1 MGKAIINQHIHQPGL
16 ETGNTLKLDGI
27 MYINVSY
34 IYNYIHILSHLY
46 LLRTFVSQP
55 PFLSGLQ
62 GFCRSS
68 SGADAPNSLI
78 STVRRAVKR
87 KDSMTSDGSLVSDGG
102 DRNPLLENLWN
113 TNMKHQRNHAGY
125 VVNGGP
131 TWKAISMRL
140 FRGFYIGMGWG
151 LYTCCHPKML
161 PRPIDKCEWFEVWT
175 NKD

>member
-1 MGKAIINQHIHQPGL
+1 MYHI
-16 ETGNTLKLDGI
+16 
-27 MYINVSY
+27 Y

-102 DRNPLLENLWN
+102 DRNPLLENL
-113 TNMKHQRNHAGY
+113 
-125 VVNGGP
+125 
-131 TWKAISMRL
+131 
-140 FRGFYIGMGWG
+140 
-151 LYTCCHPKML
+151 
-161 PRPIDKCEWFEVWT
+161 
-175 NKD
+175 